1 MTPSILDL
9 AKARTVLL
17 DGALGTELM
26 RRGLPQGVAPE
37 TWNVDRPEVVQD
49 VHRSY
54 YAAGSDAVST
64 NSFGGSRIK
73 LAGHGLAERTF
84 ELNKAAAEV
93 AGAVRPA
100 GKYVLGSIGP
110 TGKFLEPQ
118 GDLTEA
124 DLEAA
129 FAEQARG
136 LAAGGVDAFILETHY
151 DLREALCALRAVLAA
166 AGGLPVIAAM
176 TFNAMPRGFFTMMGD
191 GLERSVRELETAGA
205 HAVGANCTL
214 DSAQMVG
221 LARAMR
227 RLTARPIVIQPNAG
241 QATLGADGTVIYS
254 QGLDAYLHSVP
265 EILAAGVNL
274 IGGCCGTNPETIRR
288 IAGLVFRR
296 A

>member
-1 MTPSILDL
+1 MTPGILEL

-26 RRGLPQGVAPE
+26 ARGLPQGTAPE
-37 TWNVDRPEVVQD
+37 TWNVDRPGLVQE

-73 LAGHGLAERTF
+73 LAGHGLADRTF

-93 AGAVRPA
+93 ACAVRPA

-110 TGKFLEPQ
+110 TGKLLEPQ
-118 GDLTEA
+118 SDLSEA
-124 DLEAA
+124 DLEAS

-136 LAAGGVDAFILETHY
+136 LAAGEADAFILETHY
-151 DLREALCALRAVLAA
+151 DLRETLCALRAARAA
-166 AGGLPVIAAM
+166 APLPVLAAM
-176 TFNAMPRGFFTMMGD
+176 TFNATPRGFFTMMGD
-191 GLERSVRELETAGA
+191 DVERSVKELEAAGA
-205 HAVGANCTL
+205 SAVGANCSL

-221 LARAMR
+221 LARALR
-227 RLTARPIVIQPNAG
+227 RLTALPVFVQANAG
-241 QATLGADGTVIYS
+241 QATLGEDGRVVYS
-254 QGLDAYLHSVP
+254 QGPDAYLRSVP

-274 IGGCCGTNPETIRR
+274 IGGCCGTNPEIIRR
-288 IAGLVFRR
+288 MAGLISGR

>member
-26 RRGLPQGVAPE
+26 RRGLPQGAAPE
-37 TWNVDRPEVVQD
+37 TWNVDRPEAVQD
-49 VHRSY
+49 VHRGY

-73 LAGHGLAERTF
+73 LAGYGLGDRTF

-93 AGAVRPA
+93 ARAVRPA

-129 FAEQARG
+129 FADQARG

-151 DLREALCALRAVLAA
+151 DLREALCALRAVRAA
-166 AGGLPVIAAM
+166 TRLPVLAAM
-176 TFNAMPRGFFTMMGD
+176 TFNATPRGFFTMMGD
-191 GLERSVRELETAGA
+191 GLDRSVKELEAAGA

-227 RLTARPIVIQPNAG
+227 PLTELPIIIQPNAG
-241 QATLGADGTVIYS
+241 QATLGADGAVVYG
-254 QGLDAYLHSVP
+254 QGPDAYLRSVP

-274 IGGCCGTNPETIRR
+274 IGGCCGTDPETIRR

-296 A
+296 AR

>member
-26 RRGLPQGVAPE
+26 RRGLSQGVAPE
-37 TWNVDRPEVVQD
+37 TWNVDRPKLVQEV
-49 VHRSY
+49 HLSY

-84 ELNKAAAEV
+84 ELNRAAAEV
-93 AGAVRPA
+93 ACAVRPA

-118 GDLTEA
+118 GDLSEA

-129 FAEQARG
+129 FVEQARG

-151 DLREALCALRAVLAA
+151 DLREALCALRAAKAA
-166 AGGLPVIAAM
+166 APLPLLAAM
-176 TFNAMPRGFFTMMGD
+176 TFNATPRGFFTMMGD
-191 GLERSVRELETAGA
+191 GLERSVKELEAAGA
-205 HAVGANCTL
+205 AAVGANCTL

-227 RLTARPIVIQPNAG
+227 RLTALPMIIQANAG
-241 QATLGADGTVIYS
+241 QATLGEDGAVVYS
-254 QGLDAYLHSVP
+254 QGPDAYHRYVP
-265 EILAAGVNL
+265 EILAAGANL
-274 IGGCCGTNPETIRR
+274 IGGCCGTSPETIRR
-288 IAGLVFRR
+288 MAGLIFRR